1 MPLLAPQA
9 GEMAE
14 ILKQFNIPVTDL
26 DLWAGQPY
34 KDYSSMTPRPLQPD
48 EVAAYC
54 GHKVLFA
61 RKHVEDDEP
70 AAHRWGKLMSEKVKS
85 GMVTVSV
92 DPEREEK
99 AMPITDVFRLPT
111 AAERAK
117 EVIAAPLCRPLRCS
131 SSRHLDPR
139 SPPSLLLPPP
149 VHPYT
154 QAEKAAEEAR
164 KKREIEVRE
173 GRLKAAAAA
182 QQEA

>member
-1 MPLLAPQA
+1 MPFCASQV

-34 KDYSSMTPRPLQPD
+34 KDYASMTPRPLQKE
-48 EVAAYC
+48 EVAAYH

-61 RKHVEDDEP
+61 RKHVEDDDP

-99 AMPITDVFRLPT
+99 LMPIADVFRLPT

-117 EVIAAPLCRPLRCS
+117 EVR
-131 SSRHLDPR
+131 
-139 SPPSLLLPPP
+139 
-149 VHPYT
+149 
-154 QAEKAAEEAR
+154 
-164 KKREIEVRE
+164 
-173 GRLKAAAAA
+173 GR
-182 QQEA
+182 